1 MLLGM
6 NQQMCSVQVECF
18 IQMLNERMSL
28 KLFIFKC
35 FWARQVIREVGHICF
50 IWMLRVSSLGLP

>member
-18 IQMLNERMSL
+18 IQILNERMSL
-28 KLFIFKC
+28 NFIFKC
-35 FWARQVIREVGHICF
+35 FWARLVIKFVKWAIF
-50 IWMLRVSSLGLP
+50 AL